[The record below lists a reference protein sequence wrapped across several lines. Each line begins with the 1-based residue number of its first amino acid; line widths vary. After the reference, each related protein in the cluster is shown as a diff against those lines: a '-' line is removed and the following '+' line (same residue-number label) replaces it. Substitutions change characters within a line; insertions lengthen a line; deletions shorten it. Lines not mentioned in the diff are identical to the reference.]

1 MGNLLE
7 TSARW
12 TDAVKVR
19 GQLSSERVAADER
32 RDAEEPEVGVLVV
45 DDQAPFRSVAR
56 SLVELVKGW
65 QVVGEASS
73 GEEAVELAA
82 VIRPR
87 VVLMD
92 INLPGITGIE
102 ATRRIVAADPDTAV
116 VLVSTYAAD
125 DLPDDARDCGAV
137 GYVRKD
143 DLTPRLLRSMLEG

>member
-1 MGNLLE
+1 
-7 TSARW
+7 
-12 TDAVKVR
+12 
-19 GQLSSERVAADER
+19 VAAGDR
-32 RDAEEPEVGVLVV
+32 RDAQEPVVGVLVV

-82 VIRPR
+82 AIHPS

-102 ATRRIVAADPDTAV
+102 ATRRIVAADPDAAV

>member
-1 MGNLLE
+1 V
-7 TSARW
+7 R
-12 TDAVKVR
+12 VR
-19 GQLSSERVAADER
+19 GQLSPERVAADER
-32 RDAEEPEVGVLVV
+32 RDAQEPVVGVLVV

-65 QVVGEASS
+65 QVAGEASS

-82 VIRPR
+82 AIRPR

-102 ATRRIVAADPDTAV
+102 ATRRIVAADPDAAV

-125 DLPDDARDCGAV
+125 DLPDDALSCGAV

>member
-1 MGNLLE
+1 
-7 TSARW
+7 
-12 TDAVKVR
+12 VKVR
-19 GQLSSERVAADER
+19 GQLSPERMAADER
-32 RDAEEPEVGVLVV
+32 RDAQEPVVGVLVV

-56 SLVELVKGW
+56 SLVGLVKGW

-73 GEEAVELAA
+73 GEEAVEQAA
-82 VIRPR
+82 ALRPR

-102 ATRRIVAADPDTAV
+102 ATRRIVAADPGAAV

-125 DLPDDARDCGAV
+125 DLPDDARSCGAV

>member
-1 MGNLLE
+1 M
-7 TSARW
+7 
-12 TDAVKVR
+12 
-19 GQLSSERVAADER
+19 AADER
-32 RDAEEPEVGVLVV
+32 RDAQEPVVGVLVV

-73 GEEAVELAA
+73 GEEAVEQAA
-82 VIRPR
+82 AIRPR

-102 ATRRIVAADPDTAV
+102 ATRRIVAADPDVAV
-116 VLVSTYAAD
+116 VLISTYAAD
-125 DLPDDARDCGAV
+125 DLPDDARTCGAV

>member
-1 MGNLLE
+1 M
-7 TSARW
+7 
-12 TDAVKVR
+12 
-19 GQLSSERVAADER
+19 AADER
-32 RDAEEPEVGVLVV
+32 RDAQEPVVGVLVV

-82 VIRPR
+82 AIRPR

-102 ATRRIVAADPDTAV
+102 ATRRIVAADPDVAV
-116 VLVSTYAAD
+116 VLISTYAAD
-125 DLPDDARDCGAV
+125 DLPDDARTCGAV

>member
-1 MGNLLE
+1 V
-7 TSARW
+7 R
-12 TDAVKVR
+12 VR
-19 GQLSSERVAADER
+19 GQLSPERMAADER
-32 RDAEEPEVGVLVV
+32 RDAQEPVVGVLVV

-73 GEEAVELAA
+73 GEEAVEQAA
-82 VIRPR
+82 AIRPR

-102 ATRRIVAADPDTAV
+102 ATRRIVAADPDVAV

-125 DLPDDARDCGAV
+125 DLPDDARTCGAV

>member
-1 MGNLLE
+1 M
-7 TSARW
+7 
-12 TDAVKVR
+12 
-19 GQLSSERVAADER
+19 AADGR
-32 RDAEEPEVGVLVV
+32 RDAQEPVVGVLVV

-73 GEEAVELAA
+73 GEEAVEQAA
-82 VIRPR
+82 AIRPR

-102 ATRRIVAADPDTAV
+102 ATRRIVAADPDVAV
-116 VLVSTYAAD
+116 VLISTYAAD
-125 DLPDDARDCGAV
+125 DLPDDARTCGAV

>member
-1 MGNLLE
+1 M
-7 TSARW
+7 
-12 TDAVKVR
+12 
-19 GQLSSERVAADER
+19 AADER
-32 RDAEEPEVGVLVV
+32 RDAQEPVVGVLVV

-82 VIRPR
+82 AIRPR

-102 ATRRIVAADPDTAV
+102 ATRRIVAADPDAAV

-125 DLPDDARDCGAV
+125 DLPDDALSCGAV

-143 DLTPRLLRSMLEG
+143 DLTPRLLRSMLGG

>member
-1 MGNLLE
+1 
-7 TSARW
+7 
-12 TDAVKVR
+12 VKVR
-19 GQLSSERVAADER
+19 GQLSPERMAADER
-32 RDAEEPEVGVLVV
+32 RDAQEPVVGVLVV

-82 VIRPR
+82 AIRPS

-102 ATRRIVAADPDTAV
+102 ATRRIVAADPDAAV

-125 DLPDDARDCGAV
+125 DLPDDARSCGAV

>member
-1 MGNLLE
+1 M
-7 TSARW
+7 
-12 TDAVKVR
+12 
-19 GQLSSERVAADER
+19 AADER
-32 RDAEEPEVGVLVV
+32 RDAQEPVVGVLVV

-56 SLVELVKGW
+56 SLVGLVKGW

-73 GEEAVELAA
+73 GEEAVEQAA
-82 VIRPR
+82 ALRPR

-102 ATRRIVAADPDTAV
+102 ATRRIVAADPGAAV

-125 DLPDDARDCGAV
+125 DLPDDARSCGAV

>member
-1 MGNLLE
+1 M
-7 TSARW
+7 
-12 TDAVKVR
+12 
-19 GQLSSERVAADER
+19 
-32 RDAEEPEVGVLVV
+32 GVLVV

-56 SLVELVKGW
+56 SLIALVKGW

-73 GEEAVELAA
+73 GEEAVALAA
-82 VIRPR
+82 AIRPR

-102 ATRRIVAADPDTAV
+102 ATRRIVAADPDAVV

-125 DLPDDARDCGAV
+125 DLPDDALSCGAV

-143 DLTPRLLRSMLEG
+143 DLTPRLLRSMLGG

>member
-1 MGNLLE
+1 
-7 TSARW
+7 
-12 TDAVKVR
+12 
-19 GQLSSERVAADER
+19 VAADER
-32 RDAEEPEVGVLVV
+32 RDAQEPVVGVLVV

-65 QVVGEASS
+65 QVVGEAGS
-73 GEEAVELAA
+73 GEEAVALAA
-82 VIRPR
+82 AIRPS

-102 ATRRIVAADPDTAV
+102 ATRRIVAADPDAVV

-125 DLPDDARDCGAV
+125 DLPDDARSCGAV